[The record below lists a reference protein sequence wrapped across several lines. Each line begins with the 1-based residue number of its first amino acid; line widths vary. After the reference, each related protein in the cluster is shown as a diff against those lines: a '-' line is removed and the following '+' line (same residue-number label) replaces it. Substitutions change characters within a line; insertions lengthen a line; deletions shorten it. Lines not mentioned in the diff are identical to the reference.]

1 MFIKLGKSIKL
12 PRATF
17 LFTTFQSI
25 LMFKTFLFVVFI
37 FISLNSFSQAI
48 KDPKVIIITI
58 DGLRWQEVF
67 RGADS
72 SLIQSKYNNNKEGIA
87 VNYWTKNIL
96 ERRKLLMPFL
106 WSEIEKNGQIFGNRD
121 LNNKME
127 VANPYRI
134 SRPGYHE
141 MFNGFV
147 DLEVK
152 NNDRIYTPYS
162 NVFDAAF
169 DNFNKANS
177 VASFSSWDVFNYI
190 FNDDKAKYIVNAGIE
205 NLRVGNMPNSFEVL
219 NEMQTQAPPFISKM
233 VRLDVITYQLAKQFL
248 KTYQP
253 QLLHIGFDETD
264 DMAHAEDY
272 KFYIEQAH
280 QTDKMIA
287 DLWSELQN
295 NPFYKNQTTLIITTD
310 HGRGEIPFGNWTSHG
325 ESIKGSEQTWLAVIG
340 PNVKAKGEIKYGVT
354 IYNQQLAAT
363 IAQILNINYLNKT
376 QKIAKPF
383 SLD

>member
-1 MFIKLGKSIKL
+1 MIMLKNTLFIVLI
-12 PRATF
+12 
-17 LFTTFQSI
+17 
-25 LMFKTFLFVVFI
+25 FV
-37 FISLNSFSQAI
+37 SLNSFSQTL
-48 KDPKVIIITI
+48 KEPKVVFLTI

-72 SLIQSKYNNNKEGIA
+72 SLIQSSYNNNKEGIA
-87 VNYWTKNIL
+87 ANYWSKNIL

-121 LNNKME
+121 LNNNME
-127 VANPYRI
+127 ISNPYRL

-147 DLEVK
+147 DLTVK
-152 NNDRIYTPYS
+152 NNDRIYTEYP

-169 DNFNKANS
+169 DDFKKENS

-190 FNDDKAKYIVNAGIE
+190 LNDDKAKYIVNAGIE
-205 NLRVGNMPNSFEVL
+205 DLKVENMPNSIQVL
-219 NEMQTQAPPFISKM
+219 NEMQIQAPPFISRM

-248 KTYQP
+248 TTYQP
-253 QLLHIGFDETD
+253 KLLHIGFDETD

-287 DLWSELQN
+287 DLWAELQN

-325 ESIKGSEQTWLAVIG
+325 ENVAGSEQTWLAVIG
-340 PNVKAKGEIKYGVT
+340 PDIKAKGELKNGAT
-354 IYNQQLAAT
+354 NYNQQVAAT
-363 IAQILNINYLNKT
+363 IAQLLKIRYKSKT
-376 QKIAKPF
+376 QKIANPLPF
-383 SLD
+383 D